1 MKNWLKAL
9 IWIVLIIYTY
19 EGIAQKSVLSEG
31 NWIKVGVTQSGI
43 YKIDKD
49 ILSKAGWSL
58 SQITPQNLK
67 LYGNGVKCYLKKIA
81 PIVPAT

>member
-1 MKNWLKAL
+1 M
-9 IWIVLIIYTY
+9 IYTY
-19 EGIAQKSVLSEG
+19 ESIAQKSVLSEG
-31 NWIKVGVTQSGI
+31 NWIKIGITQSGI

-67 LYGNGVKCYLKKIA
+67 LYGNGGKMLPQKIVLL
-81 PIVPAT
+81 VPST